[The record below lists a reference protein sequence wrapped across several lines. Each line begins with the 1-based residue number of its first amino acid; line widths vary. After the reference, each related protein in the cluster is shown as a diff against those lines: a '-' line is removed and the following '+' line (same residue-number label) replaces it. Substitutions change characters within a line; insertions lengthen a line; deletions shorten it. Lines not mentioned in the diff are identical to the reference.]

1 MGAEKTTVRRKSGAL
16 WVVVMRGVALSLVV
30 WACGVGL
37 LTGIMTAGG
46 VGEASAFPV
55 LSGLTALAAFVGAV
69 SVVRHTPWGTLI
81 SAMLVAVLFASLLL
95 CMGLLSWQRISW
107 TGHGGTLL
115 LWSLCGGGAAGILG
129 RPRAKKKPRRTW

>member
-37 LTGIMTAGG
+37 LTAVMTAGG
-46 VGEASAFPV
+46 VGEANAFPI
-55 LSGLTALAAFVGAV
+55 LSGLTGLAAFAGAV

-81 SAMLVAVLFASLLL
+81 SAMLVAVLFTSLLL
-95 CMGLLSWQRISW
+95 CMGLLSWKQISW

-115 LWSLCGGGAAGILG
+115 LWSLCGGVAAGILG
-129 RPRAKKKPRRTW
+129 RPRNKKRPRRTW